1 MEIKDL
7 LTPAFAVLGVYLA
20 ANFALRNEHKKKALE
35 VETTQIERLSA
46 LVDRSLDNFA
56 QYAGALA
63 GIVDIQTTLMTERH
77 HPNDRDKIVMRI
89 QQVQKWIEAIEND
102 SVYGLNRNDLRQAA
116 HGLRFHREADW
127 QAWRDV
133 VPLVHREIDDFFMIT
148 TPGNEN
154 VDLKNGQR
162 TIEEARKF
170 AIDMR
175 KRTSELATL
184 KETLLSSMKGDF
196 IKLLRPEQTISFCSL
211 LNDFWCWAIR
221 FFRCNF

>member
-7 LTPAFAVLGVYLA
+7 LTPAFAILGVYLA
-20 ANFALRNEHKKKALE
+20 AQFALRNEHKKKSLE

-56 QYAGALA
+56 QYTGALA
-63 GIVDIQTTLMTERH
+63 GIVDIKTTIMLENH
-77 HPNDRDKIVMRI
+77 LPKDRDKIVMRI

-116 HGLRFHREADW
+116 HGLRFHREEDW
-127 QAWRDV
+127 QRWCDV

-162 TIEEARKF
+162 TVEEARKF
-170 AIDMR
+170 AITMR
-175 KRTSELATL
+175 IRTSELVTL
-184 KETLLSSMKGDF
+184 KETLLSSMKDDF
-196 IKLLRPEQTISFCSL
+196 IKLLRPEQTISFCTL
-211 LNDFWCWAIR
+211 LNDFWCWAVR
-221 FFRCNF
+221 FFSCKF